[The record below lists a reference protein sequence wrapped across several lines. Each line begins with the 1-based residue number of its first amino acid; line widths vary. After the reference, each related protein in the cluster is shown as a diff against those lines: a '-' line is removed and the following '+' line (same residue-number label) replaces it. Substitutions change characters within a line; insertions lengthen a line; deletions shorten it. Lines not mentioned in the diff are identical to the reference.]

1 MSDEI
6 KMRRCVSL
14 WLQEEIEEKSKKTRE
29 AERGIRRE
37 ESRSTGVMRGIVAQD
52 KKKSRKRG
60 GGGIEPTTRLTTVSP
75 QDN

>member
-37 ESRSTGVMRGIVAQD
+37 RSLGVQ
-52 KKKSRKRG
+52 
-60 GGGIEPTTRLTTVSP
+60 E
-75 QDN
+75 